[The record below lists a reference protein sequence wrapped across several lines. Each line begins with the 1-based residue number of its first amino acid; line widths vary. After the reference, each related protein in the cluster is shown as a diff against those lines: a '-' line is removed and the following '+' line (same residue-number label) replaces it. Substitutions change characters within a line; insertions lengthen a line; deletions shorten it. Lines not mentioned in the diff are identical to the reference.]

1 MDSGHSVLII
11 SLIVAASAA
20 LLAWFAIDVGTNSMA
35 RYRAE
40 FTRQT
45 KFQIQEFFLFIDPGR
60 LFIANIAIMA
70 LGAVLVWMVTGSAV
84 LALPVF
90 FVLALTPRLLY
101 AWMRKR
107 RLQRFDEQLPDALMM
122 ISGGLKAGASLS
134 SAIQQLVAESQPPLK
149 QEFSLMLREQRMGVP
164 LEQSLGNMNRRVP
177 TPSVILVVSAMR
189 VATETGGGLAETLEV
204 TARTIRSR
212 LQMEGKIKA
221 LTAQGK
227 LQAWVVGA
235 LPLVLMLVLNK
246 MEPDAMALLWHSRI
260 GWATL
265 AVIAFLEVM
274 GVYIIRK
281 IVAIDV

>member
-60 LFIANIAIMA
+60 LFIANIAVMA
-70 LGAVLVWMVTGSAV
+70 LGAVLVWMATGSAV

-164 LEQSLGNMNRRVP
+164 LEQSLSNMNRRVP
-177 TPSVILVVSAMR
+177 TQSVILVVSAMR

>member
-60 LFIANIAIMA
+60 LFIANIAVMA

-134 SAIQQLVAESQPPLK
+134 SAIQQLVAESHPPLK

-164 LEQSLGNMNRRVP
+164 LEQSLSKDRK
-177 TPSVILVVSAMR
+177 SVV
-189 VATETGGGLAETLEV
+189 
-204 TARTIRSR
+204 
-212 LQMEGKIKA
+212 
-221 LTAQGK
+221 
-227 LQAWVVGA
+227 
-235 LPLVLMLVLNK
+235 
-246 MEPDAMALLWHSRI
+246 
-260 GWATL
+260 
-265 AVIAFLEVM
+265 
-274 GVYIIRK
+274 
-281 IVAIDV
+281 